1 MKVIAQLNPFS
12 VERTEFTSDGKT
24 VQEIINNIDVRHTS
38 ATTWRALVNDEIV
51 SDFSKKIEDGDTVY
65 LKLVPEGDMDNKQ
78 MGTAGKVGGGI
89 LTVIGVIVGICTSW
103 TGVGGFIGAAIA
115 GAGVSLLAGG
125 IVLYNTDIP
134 SLKERKKPEQDP
146 SIRGSRNQMRQ
157 MGYVPILLGKRRIYC
172 DLAAYSYTWVDPAD
186 GAQYLYQLFCIGQKD
201 LQVDTS
207 TIKID
212 ETLLSDYSATGNIN
226 SILSGIDQLINMSI
240 SYGGSTPPLM
250 NKCVHEDQFN
260 TVLKKR
266 TSENTDGSVIRTTP
280 DGTSEINV
288 DIFFYNGL
296 GRYDDEG
303 NIQSAS
309 VTVMAWYKPAD
320 SDDTAYQVLGHFN
333 NGSDT
338 MSGNELKTKRYA
350 ITKSGLEPGR
360 WTVKISRITDDSSD
374 SKVIDDVYVGSIR
387 SLKNESPVSERRCRE
402 LTLVG
407 LKIKASEKLN
417 NVVSQLNFV
426 AQSILP
432 VYENGAWTTA
442 LSSNPASAA
451 RYAMQGELS
460 QQRLPDS
467 EIDIQALEKL
477 YTWCKNHNYEC
488 NAYVTE
494 EMTISELLS
503 SIGSTCRTEIFRM
516 NGKITAVQD
525 IERDSFVQLFSPRNS
540 WGYKETIEFPDIP
553 ESMSL
558 QIVDEDSGY
567 AENEIVIYNTP
578 DGNKSE
584 HTGTTSQDVQLWG
597 VTDSEQARKIGM
609 YKYAVS
615 RCRPIV
621 HQFSCD
627 FEYMMCSKGDWIQY
641 AGDMALAGITQ
652 GRITRVILDGSGHAV
667 AVETDEEI
675 DATGSVSYGI
685 RIRLSDGSVVIADVE
700 NATHVGKQIVF
711 SSPLSENIP
720 SEGDLFL
727 FGYRG
732 HEAIDLIVTDIQCG
746 ENLSADITCVEYA
759 PEIFAVDSPDFV
771 LPDWENKLS
780 DVPGIVDDGNVSE
793 WRTFTTFHD
802 GAEKPSR
809 PEGDGTDDG
818 WHRLQTAES
827 MWMSTKN
834 APTVNAGIWS
844 SPVPTAQQVVSGG
857 ESIGDP
863 DDITGLS
870 AVASR
875 DYIALSWQA
884 AGQGIKNAIQY
895 YAVQVSFNAGAQWKD
910 AGSSKNNSYQFIL
923 SRSGTDYPAYPEA
936 NDFTDWRFR
945 VKAHSIYD
953 TESEWTQAVT
963 VNADADHYGTWLVG
977 APVIHERVI
986 DRTIILQLSTERAA
1000 SGREI
1005 YGDIRYQIRVR
1016 RGSFPYL
1023 SFKYWMHD
1031 TSNDN
1036 YYYYI
1041 SNDSKLN
1048 TERQKDES
1056 WTQGTAEQFS
1066 IDNPDAFTSA
1076 TDSSSVHEYF
1086 YCGETQNIPAD
1097 SEWQK
1102 PTVSK
1107 DPFIYSDNYFDA
1119 DSGPQKNR
1127 YVNAYETYSQIMPLY
1142 YTDARDSQNAVYNLM
1157 NTPYFFD
1164 VRCFNEAGCG
1174 GWYSGADNWSQ
1185 GHDGFLVTALCS
1197 NLADFVKA
1205 NATVKSAV
1213 LEELSALCA
1222 RLGEITDGSLFASIL
1237 NYWILTTKRG
1247 ATKPEDYQ
1255 GAFRV
1260 GGTDEYI
1267 LVTPKIENGRVVG
1280 YSITIKA
1287 GDISFSSSGV
1297 DLASGTYIYDDNDK
1311 ALRLHLT
1318 ARGITIQHKIDPLG
1332 DWSAS
1337 NVKDAG
1343 AVQVRLSEYN
1353 GSLKSSLIVTNDPD
1367 KTEFGISVEGIT
1379 AYHFSKNVLDEDGQ
1393 DSKSLALDSH
1403 KLVSVDGFIQDASFA
1418 SGCYDGDIQA
1428 VQDDQNVV
1436 LHKMDSMYVNGYK
1449 VTAFGE
1455 FIISAAMYNQAAS
1468 TDWGLTTDQVEAGLF
1483 TPEEEY

>member
-1 MKVIAQLNPFS
+1 M
-12 VERTEFTSDGKT
+12 
-24 VQEIINNIDVRHTS
+24 
-38 ATTWRALVNDEIV
+38 
-51 SDFSKKIEDGDTVY
+51 
-65 LKLVPEGDMDNKQ
+65 
-78 MGTAGKVGGGI
+78 
-89 LTVIGVIVGICTSW
+89 
-103 TGVGGFIGAAIA
+103 
-115 GAGVSLLAGG
+115 
-125 IVLYNTDIP
+125 
-134 SLKERKKPEQDP
+134 
-146 SIRGSRNQMRQ
+146 
-157 MGYVPILLGKRRIYC
+157 
-172 DLAAYSYTWVDPAD
+172 
-186 GAQYLYQLFCIGQKD
+186 
-201 LQVDTS
+201 
-207 TIKID
+207 
-212 ETLLSDYSATGNIN
+212 
-226 SILSGIDQLINMSI
+226 
-240 SYGGSTPPLM
+240 
-250 NKCVHEDQFN
+250 
-260 TVLKKR
+260 
-266 TSENTDGSVIRTTP
+266 
-280 DGTSEINV
+280 
-288 DIFFYNGL
+288 
-296 GRYDDEG
+296 
-303 NIQSAS
+303 
-309 VTVMAWYKPAD
+309 
-320 SDDTAYQVLGHFN
+320 
-333 NGSDT
+333 
-338 MSGNELKTKRYA
+338 
-350 ITKSGLEPGR
+350 
-360 WTVKISRITDDSSD
+360 
-374 SKVIDDVYVGSIR
+374 IDDVYVGSIR

-417 NVVSQLNFV
+417 NVVDQLNLV
-426 AQSILP
+426 AQSVLP
-432 VYENGAWTTA
+432 VYENGVWTTA

-451 RYAMQGELS
+451 RYAMQGEFS

-467 EIDIQALEKL
+467 EIDIPALERL

-503 SIGSTCRTEIFRM
+503 SIGSTCRAEIFRM

-553 ESMSL
+553 ESMAL
-558 QIVDEDSGY
+558 QIVDKDIGY

-578 DGNKSE
+578 SGNKSE
-584 HTGTTSQDVQLWG
+584 NTGTTSQDVQLWG

-652 GRITRVILDGSGHAV
+652 GRITRVILDGSGQAV

-759 PEIFAVDSPDFV
+759 PEIFGVDSPDFV

-818 WHRLQTAES
+818 WHRLQTTES

-834 APTVNAGIWS
+834 APTVTSGIWS

-857 ESIGDP
+857 ESIGNP

-895 YAVQVSFNAGAQWKD
+895 YAVQVSLNAGSQWKD
-910 AGSSKNNSYQFIL
+910 AGTSKNNSYQFIL

-945 VKAHSIYD
+945 VKARSIYD

-977 APVIHERVI
+977 VPVIHERGI

-1005 YGDIRYQIRVR
+1005 YGDIRYQVRVR
-1016 RGSFPYL
+1016 RGNFIYTTL
-1023 SFKYWMHD
+1023 KYWMHD
-1031 TSNDN
+1031 TSNDQ
-1036 YYYYI
+1036 YYYLI

-1048 TERQKDES
+1048 GERQKDAE
-1056 WTQGTAEQFS
+1056 WTQGTAEQFNA
-1066 IDNPDAFTSA
+1066 DNPDSFTSA
-1076 TDSSSVHEYF
+1076 TDPSSVHEYF
-1086 YCGETQNIPAD
+1086 YCESRRNIQAD

-1102 PTVSK
+1102 PTVTK
-1107 DPFIYSDNYFDA
+1107 NPYAYSDNYFDA

-1127 YVNAYETYSQIMPLY
+1127 CVTAYATYTQIMPLY
-1142 YTDARDSQNAVYNLM
+1142 YTDARDAQNAEYNLM

-1164 VRCFNEAGCG
+1164 VRCFNERG
-1174 GWYSGADNWSQ
+1174 GGDWYSGADNWSQ

-1197 NLADFVKA
+1197 NLVDFVKA
-1205 NATVKSAV
+1205 NATEKSAV

-1222 RLGEITDGSLFASIL
+1222 RLGEITDGSLFASLL

-1267 LVTPKIENGRVVG
+1267 LVTPKIENGTVIG

-1318 ARGITIQHKIDPLG
+1318 ARGITIQHKINPLG
-1332 DWSAS
+1332 DWTAS

-1343 AVQVRLSEYN
+1343 TVQIRTSEYN
-1353 GSLKSSLIVTNDPD
+1353 GELKSSLIITNDPSLIEYGFSAD
-1367 KTEFGISVEGIT
+1367 GIT
-1379 AYHFSKNVLDEDGQ
+1379 AYHFADTVLDENGADPRSLSLDQTKLVDSGGFISESSAASGYYDAPISTAQDGQ
-1393 DSKSLALDSH
+1393 TVL
-1403 KLVSVDGFIQDASFA
+1403 
-1418 SGCYDGDIQA
+1418 
-1428 VQDDQNVV
+1428 
-1436 LHKMDSMYVNGYK
+1436 LHKMDSMYVNGFK
-1449 VTAFGE
+1449 VMDDGTK
-1455 FIISAAMYNQAAS
+1455 AATLAVSMNNAAS
-1468 TDWGLTTDQVEAGLF
+1468 IDWGLSTAQVAAKIF
-1483 TPEEEY
+1483 YPEV

>member
-12 VERTEFTSDGKT
+12 TERTEFTSDGKN
-24 VQEIINNIDVRHTS
+24 VQEIINNIDAKHASVTE
-38 ATTWRALVNDEIV
+38 WRVLVNDEIV
-51 SDFSKKIEDGDTVY
+51 TDFSREVADGDTVY
-65 LKLVPEGDMDNKQ
+65 LKLVPEGDMDNKD
-78 MGTAGKVGGGI
+78 MGTAGKIGGGVLI
-89 LTVIGVIVGICTSW
+89 AVGVIVGICTSW

-115 GAGVSLLAGG
+115 GAGVAMLAGG

-134 SLKERKKPEQDP
+134 SLKDRKSPEQDP

-172 DLAAYSYTWVDPAD
+172 DLASYSYTWVDPAD

-226 SILSGIDQLINMSI
+226 SILSGNDPLINMSI

-250 NKCVHEDQFN
+250 EKCVHEDQFN

-266 TSENTDGSVIRTTP
+266 TSEDTDGSVIRTTP
-280 DGTSEINV
+280 DGTSEINI

-303 NIQSAS
+303 ELQSAS
-309 VTVMAWYKPAD
+309 VSVMAWYKPAD
-320 SDDTAYQVLGHFN
+320 SDDSTYQVLGHFN

-338 MSGNELKTKRYA
+338 ISGNELKTKRYA

-417 NVVSQLNFV
+417 NVVDQLNLV
-426 AQSILP
+426 AQSVLP
-432 VYENGAWTTA
+432 VYENGVWITA

-467 EIDIQALEKL
+467 EIDIPALERL
-477 YTWCKNHNYEC
+477 YTWCKAHNYEC

-553 ESMSL
+553 ESMAL
-558 QIVDEDSGY
+558 QIVDKDIGY

-578 DGNKSE
+578 SGNKSE
-584 HTGTTSQDVQLWG
+584 NTGTTSQDVQLWG

-627 FEYMMCSKGDWIQY
+627 FEYMMCAKGDWIQY

-675 DATGSVSYGI
+675 DATGSASYGI

-700 NATHVGKQIVF
+700 NEIHVGKQIVF
-711 SSPLSENIP
+711 TTPLAENIP

-732 HEAIDLIVTDIQCG
+732 HEAIDLIITDIQCG
-746 ENLSADITCVEYA
+746 ENLTADITCVEYA

-809 PEGDGTDDG
+809 PEGAGTDDG
-818 WHRLQTAES
+818 WHRLQTSES

-844 SPVPTAQQVVSGG
+844 SPVPTAQQVVAGG

-863 DDITGLS
+863 DDITGLT

-945 VKAHSIYD
+945 VRARSIYD

-977 APVIHERVI
+977 VPVIHERVI
-986 DRTIILQLSTERAA
+986 DRTIILQLSTERSA

-1005 YGDIRYQIRVR
+1005 YGDIRYQVRVR
-1016 RGSFPYL
+1016 RGNFVYTSL
-1023 SFKYWMHD
+1023 KYWMHD
-1031 TSNDN
+1031 TSNDQ
-1036 YYYYI
+1036 YYYLI

-1048 TERQKDES
+1048 GERQKDAE
-1056 WTQGTAEQFS
+1056 WTQGTAEQFNA
-1066 IDNPDAFTSA
+1066 DNPDSFTSA
-1076 TDSSSVHEYF
+1076 TDPSSVHEYF
-1086 YCGETQNIPAD
+1086 YCESRRSIQAD

-1102 PTVSK
+1102 PTVTK
-1107 DPFIYSDNYFDA
+1107 NPYAFSDNYFDA

-1127 YVNAYETYSQIMPLY
+1127 CVTAYATYTQIMPLY
-1142 YTDARDSQNAVYNLM
+1142 YTDARDAQNAEYNLM

-1164 VRCFNEAGCG
+1164 VRCFNERG
-1174 GWYSGADNWSQ
+1174 GGDWYSGADNWSQ

-1197 NLADFVKA
+1197 NLVDFVKA
-1205 NATVKSAV
+1205 NATEKSAV

-1222 RLGEITDGSLFASIL
+1222 RLGEITDGSLFASLL

-1267 LVTPKIENGRVVG
+1267 LVTPKIENGTVVG

-1311 ALRLHLT
+1311 SLRLHLT
-1318 ARGITIQHKIDPLG
+1318 ARGITIQHKINPLG
-1332 DWSAS
+1332 DWTAS
-1337 NVKDAG
+1337 NVAQAG
-1343 AVQVRLSEYN
+1343 TLQIRTSEYN
-1353 GSLKSSLIVTNDPD
+1353 GTKKTSLVITNDPD
-1367 KTEFGISVEGIT
+1367 AGEFGVEVPGVT
-1379 AYHFSKNVLDEDGQ
+1379 AYHFAGSVLDENGNDPKGLGLTSSLLDPKEGYIILDGAAGGSYGGPIRTAQ
-1393 DSKSLALDSH
+1393 ETQS
-1403 KLVSVDGFIQDASFA
+1403 
-1418 SGCYDGDIQA
+1418 
-1428 VQDDQNVV
+1428 VV
-1436 LHKMDSMYVNGYK
+1436 LHKMDSMYVNGSIVDETGT
-1449 VTAFGE
+1449 VTA
-1455 FIISAAMYNQAAS
+1455 SPSKSYNDAAS
-1468 TDWGLTTDQVEAGLF
+1468 TEWGLTAQQVSARIF
-1483 TPEEEY
+1483 TPEEV